1 MKNKT
6 KEQTLTASECARQTG
21 LTVKAL
27 RVYER
32 EGLLKPKR
40 TVKDWR
46 VYDAPD
52 IIRLGEITALRALGL
67 KLSAIAQL

>member
-1 MKNKT
+1 MTNKT

-32 EGLLKPKR
+32 EGILKPKR
-40 TVKDWR
+40 TVS
-46 VYDAPD
+46 
-52 IIRLGEITALRALGL
+52 ISIEH
-67 KLSAIAQL
+67 